1 MTLDTDNQEPAEG
14 VANTVDANAAES
26 ASTESVDAE
35 QNANNVSEVDS
46 TPDVSDP
53 EYQELSD
60 TSGSNRAE
68 DLARLQNIQITV
80 SAELGRATIP
90 IQELMQLGEGTVLE
104 LNREIDSPVELV
116 AQGVKLASGEVVVV
130 DGCFA
135 IRITKVEAQ
144 N

>member
-35 QNANNVSEVDS
+35 QNANDVSKVDS
-46 TPDVSDP
+46 SPDVSDP

>member
-35 QNANNVSEVDS
+35 QNANDVSEVDS
-46 TPDVSDP
+46 SPDVSEP

>member
-1 MTLDTDNQEPAEG
+1 MSLDTENQQPSEG
-14 VANTVDANAAES
+14 VTPPVDTSDTGAQPADTAVEANETPT
-26 ASTESVDAE
+26 TES
-35 QNANNVSEVDS
+35 S
-46 TPDVSDP
+46 PDISVP
-53 EYQELSD
+53 EYQEFSD
-60 TSGSNRAE
+60 TSSSNRAE

-104 LNREIDSPVELV
+104 LNREIDSPVELM

-135 IRITKVEAQ
+135 IRITEVEAQ

>member
-14 VANTVDANAAES
+14 VANTVDANAPES

-80 SAELGRATIP
+80 YAELGRATIP

>member
-1 MTLDTDNQEPAEG
+1 MTLDTENQEPAEG
-14 VANTVDANAAES
+14 VANPVDTNNAESQSTEPVNADQNVNDAAEM
-26 ASTESVDAE
+26 
-35 QNANNVSEVDS
+35 DS
-46 TPDVSDP
+46 SPDISIP
-53 EYQELSD
+53 EYQEFTD

-90 IQELMQLGEGTVLE
+90 IQDLMQLGEGTVLE
-104 LNREIDSPVELV
+104 LNREIDSPVELM

-135 IRITKVEAQ
+135 IRITEVEAQ

>member
-14 VANTVDANAAES
+14 VANTVDANAPES

>member
-1 MTLDTDNQEPAEG
+1 MSLDTENQEPAEG
-14 VANTVDANAAES
+14 VAEPVETSAGGS
-26 ASTESVDAE
+26 ASAEPVGSE
-35 QNANNVSEVDS
+35 QNVNETADVNSS
-46 TPDVSDP
+46 PDISVP
-53 EYQELSD
+53 EYQEFTD
-60 TSGSNRAE
+60 TSGSGRAE

-90 IQELMQLGEGTVLE
+90 IQDLMQLGEGTVLE
-104 LNREIDSPVELV
+104 LNREIDSPVELM

>member
-35 QNANNVSEVDS
+35 QNANDVSEVDS
-46 TPDVSDP
+46 SPDVSDP

>member
-1 MTLDTDNQEPAEG
+1 MSLDTENQKP
-14 VANTVDANAAES
+14 TES
-26 ASTESVDAE
+26 AADP
-35 QNANNVSEVDS
+35 VDS
-46 TPDVSDP
+46 SGAGSDPADTEQSDNDATDSDSSPDISVP
-53 EYQELSD
+53 EYQEFTD
-60 TSGSNRAE
+60 TSGSSRAE

-104 LNREIDSPVELV
+104 LNREIDSPVELM

-135 IRITKVEAQ
+135 IRITEVEAQ

>member
-1 MTLDTDNQEPAEG
+1 MSLDTENQKP
-14 VANTVDANAAES
+14 TES
-26 ASTESVDAE
+26 ADDP
-35 QNANNVSEVDS
+35 VDS
-46 TPDVSDP
+46 SAAGSDPADTEQSDNDATDSDSSPDISVP
-53 EYQELSD
+53 EYQEFTD
-60 TSGSNRAE
+60 TSGSSRAE

-104 LNREIDSPVELV
+104 LNREIDSPVELM

-135 IRITKVEAQ
+135 IRITEVEAQ

>member
-1 MTLDTDNQEPAEG
+1 MSLDTENQKPTESIADPVDTNASGSEPA
-14 VANTVDANAAES
+14 NTEQTNNDATDS
-26 ASTESVDAE
+26 DSSPDISV
-35 QNANNVSEVDS
+35 
-46 TPDVSDP
+46 P
-53 EYQELSD
+53 EYQEFTD
-60 TSGSNRAE
+60 TSGSSRAE

-104 LNREIDSPVELV
+104 LNREIDSPVELM

-135 IRITKVEAQ
+135 IRITEVEAQ